1 MPGGREVTEEIEDAV
16 QANKVIALLI
26 AVLALFLA
34 LASAGGKWAQTAAI
48 SENVEA
54 ADLWT
59 FYQAKAIRAST
70 LLTAAERLESETV
83 AESNPAAKATKEQ
96 QSNSWKQTAARY
108 ESEPE
113 TQEGR
118 KELAERAKFAEE
130 RRNTSLAKYHNF
142 EIASAA
148 LEIGIVLASAT
159 IITGIT
165 VLAWIAGTLDVVG
178 LAFMGI
184 ALIAPHTV
192 HVL

>member
-1 MPGGREVTEEIEDAV
+1 MGFGISEEIEHAV
-16 QANKVIALLI
+16 QANKGIALLI

-34 LASAGGKWAQTAAI
+34 FASAGGKGAQTAAI
-48 SENVEA
+48 SENIEA

-59 FYQAKAIRAST
+59 FYQAKAIRATT
-70 LLTAAERLESETV
+70 LLTAAEMLESETA
-83 AESNPAAKATKEQ
+83 AESNPAAKTKEQ
-96 QSNSWKQTAARY
+96 RINSWKQTAARY

-118 KELAERAKFAEE
+118 KELVERAKFAEE
-130 RRNTSLAKYHNF
+130 RRNTSMAKYHNF

-159 IITGIT
+159 IITGVT
-165 VLAWIAGTLDVVG
+165 VLAWIAGALGVVG

-184 ALIAPHTV
+184 SLFAPHAV
-192 HVL
+192 HVLF